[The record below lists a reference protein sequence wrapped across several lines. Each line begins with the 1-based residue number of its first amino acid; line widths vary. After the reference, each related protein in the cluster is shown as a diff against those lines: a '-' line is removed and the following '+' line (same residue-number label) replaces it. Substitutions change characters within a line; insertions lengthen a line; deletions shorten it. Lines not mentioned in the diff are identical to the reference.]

1 MKNGLLSLGSF
12 ILGLAGT
19 LLFMKFAPHFKGDII
34 ILFILIITTA
44 IVVTHFWIK
53 QSYVEIDKE
62 EKIEKQRIQ
71 KLEVKYADYVK
82 VVDEAIQN
90 MITNVEKEVPV
101 TILKEPMGHR
111 YLILFEKYLDWI
123 CKNRIKGKPDT
134 FVIASCLMYSLMNR
148 IMIGTDDVEN
158 FNGEIRKLIITINCQ
173 LAFDVALKII
183 SEPIT
188 YDKDETNGEYTVPRC
203 HPKKDIVVPEGLIQ
217 DNPLYSRI
225 VRNIAKDY
233 IANSDSRHIM
243 QFSNLLQLIYLNCE

>member
-19 LLFMKFAPHFKGDII
+19 LLFMKFASHFKGDII
-34 ILFILIITTA
+34 IFFILIITTA
-44 IVVTHFWIK
+44 IVVTHFLIK
-53 QSYVEIDKE
+53 QLYVEIDKE
-62 EKIEKQRIQ
+62 EKIKKQRIQ

-101 TILKEPMGHR
+101 TILKEPMGHH

-148 IMIGTDDVEN
+148 RMIFSDDVEN
-158 FNGEIRKLIITINCQ
+158 FNEKISKLIITINCQ

-188 YDKDETNGEYTVPRC
+188 YDKDETNGEYIVRKY

-217 DNPLYSRI
+217 NNPLYSRI

>member
-19 LLFMKFAPHFKGDII
+19 LLFAKFAPHFKGDIVI
-34 ILFILIITTA
+34 PCILIITTA
-44 IVVTHFWIK
+44 VVAHFFIK
-53 QSYVEIDKE
+53 QLDVENDKK
-62 EKIEKQRIQ
+62 EKIEEQRIQ

-90 MITNVEKEVPV
+90 MITKVEKEVPV

-148 IMIGTDDVEN
+148 RMIFSDDVEN
-158 FNGEIRKLIITINCQ
+158 FNEKISKLIITINCQ

-188 YDKDETNGEYTVPRC
+188 YDKDETNGEYIVPKY

-217 DNPLYSRI
+217 NNPLYSRI

>member
-34 ILFILIITTA
+34 IFFILIITTA
-44 IVVTHFWIK
+44 IVVTHFLIK
-53 QSYVEIDKE
+53 QLYVEIDKE
-62 EKIEKQRIQ
+62 EKIKKQRIQ

-101 TILKEPMGHR
+101 TILKEPMGHH

-148 IMIGTDDVEN
+148 RMIFSDDVEN
-158 FNGEIRKLIITINCQ
+158 FNEKISKLIITINCQ
-173 LAFDVALKII
+173 LAFDVVLKII

-188 YDKDETNGEYTVPRC
+188 YDKDETNGEYIVPKY

-217 DNPLYSRI
+217 NNPLYSRI

>member
-1 MKNGLLSLGSF
+1 MQSEYMPIIKKYLKNGLLALGSF
-12 ILGLAGT
+12 ILVIAGT
-19 LLFMKFAPHFKGDII
+19 LLFMRFVPHFKGNVI
-34 ILFILIITTA
+34 ILFILIITTVKVA
-44 IVVTHFWIK
+44 VHFLLK
-53 QSYVEIDKE
+53 QLDVENDKE
-62 EKIEKQRIQ
+62 EKIEEQRIQ
-71 KLEVKYADYVK
+71 KLEAKYADYVK

-148 IMIGTDDVEN
+148 IMICT
-158 FNGEIRKLIITINCQ
+158 
-173 LAFDVALKII
+173 DVALKII
-183 SEPIT
+183 SKPIT
-188 YDKDETNGEYTVPRC
+188 YDKDETNGEYTIPKC